1 MADGEWWFD
10 DFEVGQLT
18 RTMARTVTEAD
29 IVNFVTFSG
38 IFEELFINADYA
50 REKGLFKGRNAP
62 GFLAFVMAEGLYVLT
77 GKTRHGRALLGVD
90 EVRLT
95 APVFAGDTI
104 HAEVTVLE
112 ARPSESRP
120 GNGILTL
127 GHRVLNQDGMQVLAY
142 RTTRMLERKAP
153 PPEKGGRNR
162 V

>member
-50 REKGLFKGRNAP
+50 RERGLFQGRNAP
-62 GFLAFVMAEGLYVLT
+62 GFLALVLAEGLYTLT
-77 GKTRHGRALLGVD
+77 GKTHHGRALLGLD
-90 EVRLT
+90 EVRLK

-104 HAEVTVLE
+104 RAEITVLE

-127 GHRVLNQDGMQVLAY
+127 GHRVLNQDDVQVISY
-142 RTTRMLERKAP
+142 RTSRMLERQENFP
-153 PPEKGGRNR
+153 PP
-162 V
+162 

>member
-1 MADGEWWFD
+1 
-10 DFEVGQLT
+10 
-18 RTMARTVTEAD
+18 MARTVTEAD
-29 IVNFVTFSG
+29 IVNFVTFGG

-77 GKTRHGRALLGVD
+77 GKTHHGRALLGLD
-90 EVRLT
+90 EMRLT

-112 ARPSESRP
+112 TRPSESRP

-127 GHRVLNQDGMQVLAY
+127 DHRVLNQEGVQVVGY
-142 RTTRMLERKAP
+142 RTTRMLEKKP
-153 PPEKGGRNR
+153 PSPPRRG
-162 V
+162 